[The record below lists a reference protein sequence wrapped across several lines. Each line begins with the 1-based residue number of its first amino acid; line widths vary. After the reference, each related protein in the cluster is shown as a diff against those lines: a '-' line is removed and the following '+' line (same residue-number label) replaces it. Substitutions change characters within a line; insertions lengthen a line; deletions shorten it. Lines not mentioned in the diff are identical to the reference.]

1 MCQTN
6 QSIPGNRYAVTDCLD
21 QRVTT
26 TVLYI
31 VVVWVNVVYI
41 SVGGVASPSL
51 MPGQTV
57 GSPTHPQRANF
68 FWNHFQLRNFIFLS
82 DN

>member
-1 MCQTN
+1 M
-6 QSIPGNRYAVTDCLD
+6 TDCHLHLD

-26 TVLYI
+26 TLLYCSG
-31 VVVWVNVVYI
+31 VCKCCVHQL

-57 GSPTHPQRANF
+57 GSLTHPQRV
-68 FWNHFQLRNFIFLS
+68 L
-82 DN
+82 